1 MTNPRNGPLTVSSL
15 VKEYQGDGYSVK
27 VLNEL
32 SFSASPGEL
41 VVLLGPSG
49 SGKTTLLSCLG
60 AMLSPTSGTITLG
73 DMDVTALSNR
83 GRDEYRRSEVGFV
96 FQGFNLIPS
105 LTARENV
112 AMPMLV
118 GGSVKRA
125 EAFARADELLERMDL
140 GDRAKHR
147 PSQLSGGQ
155 QQRVAVARG
164 LVADPYLLIADE
176 PTANLDHIQAEA
188 VIRLLRELRDQ
199 GRIIVVSTHDGRLVP
214 VADRVVHM
222 TPEGATVAPDATAVN
237 YLQGEMI
244 FHQGAHADLVYVIE
258 AGAIQIL
265 RQHANGSESPLA
277 TLGPGQYF
285 GELGAMMGFPR
296 SAAARAATDVALTAM
311 GPHEFRRRF
320 EGAS

>member
-1 MTNPRNGPLTVSSL
+1 MIDARSGPLTVDGL
-15 VKEYQGDGYSVK
+15 VKEHRGDGYVVR
-27 VLNEL
+27 VLDKL

-60 AMLSPTSGTITLG
+60 GMLSPTSGSIRLG
-73 DMDVTALSNR
+73 DLDVTGLT
-83 GRDEYRRSEVGFV
+83 GGDRDAYRRSQVGFV

-105 LTARENV
+105 LSARENV
-112 AMPMLV
+112 AMPLLV
-118 GGSVKRA
+118 GGSVSRS
-125 EAFARADELLERMDL
+125 EAFARADELLDRVDL
-140 GDRAKHR
+140 GDRARHR

-176 PTANLDHIQAEA
+176 PTANLDHIQAES

-214 VADRVVHM
+214 VADRVVNM
-222 TPEGATVAPDATAVN
+222 TPEGAEAAPDATVVR
-237 YLQGEMI
+237 YLEGEVI
-244 FHQGAHADLVYVIE
+244 FHQGAHADLVYVIDD
-258 AGAIQIL
+258 GSIDIF
-265 RQHANGSESPLA
+265 RQLANGSEEPLA
-277 TLGPGQYF
+277 TLDAGQYF

-296 SAAARAATDVALTAM
+296 SAAARAGSDVTLTAM

-320 EGAS
+320 EGIG